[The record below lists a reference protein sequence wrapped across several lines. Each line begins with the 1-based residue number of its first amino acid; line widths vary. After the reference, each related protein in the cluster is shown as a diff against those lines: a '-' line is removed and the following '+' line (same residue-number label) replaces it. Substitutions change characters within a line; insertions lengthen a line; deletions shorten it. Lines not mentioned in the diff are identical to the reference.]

1 MKRNGT
7 EGNKAEWN
15 KDSIPLFGY
24 LRRNGT
30 NFPLH
35 CLESGRNGTNYNF
48 FIPILPFIQNHQ
60 FVELSIQYMIILA

>member
-1 MKRNGT
+1 MERNGT
-7 EGNKAEWN
+7 ERNETKISFHCL
-15 KDSIPLFGY
+15 DV

-48 FIPILPFIQNHQ
+48 FISILPFIQNHQ